1 MVFYLAEGKCKY
13 RWIIDE
19 SIREINAGAVKP
31 RLHSFY
37 YFNNDGKAFHDPIIV
52 LYSTLQ
58 QKIASRKTRGPQ
70 ISPTK
75 ISTIIRLSSEVLES
89 FKATGAGWQSKIDL
103 ALKQW
108 LEDHTL
114 V

>member
-1 MVFYLAEGKCKY
+1 MNKKTKKDPEDFEWTAAEIKASKK
-13 RWIIDE
+13 
-19 SIREINAGAVKP
+19 INSLPK
-31 RLHSFY
+31 
-37 YFNNDGKAFHDPIIV
+37 
-52 LYSTLQ
+52 TLQ

-75 ISTIIRLSSEVLES
+75 ISTTIRLSSEVLES